1 MSTRAIATALAL
13 GIALSATLPA
23 SAQTLALEDRAVL
36 RLERERLS
44 QRGERKGEALVLLT
58 YGLASVVLGALA
70 AGIGHEDPFWVGAG
84 IGTAGW
90 GAVNAALS
98 LGMMDLGGD
107 VARSIEEDR
116 AGLRGSL
123 RIERREELAREQYTS
138 ATVFAV
144 NAGLD
149 VLYVAGG
156 VLIAVIANLIS
167 SPEPTLEGY
176 GVAMAVQGAGL
187 LAFDVVEWIR
197 SLERGDRLLR
207 LDRGEE

>member
-1 MSTRAIATALAL
+1 MLAL
-13 GIALSATLPA
+13 GIALSGVTWPA

-36 RLERERLS
+36 RLADERLG
-44 QRGERKGEALVLLT
+44 QREERIDEAFVVLT
-58 YGLASVVLGALA
+58 YGLASVVLGGLA
-70 AGIGHEDPFWVGAG
+70 AGVGHEDPFWIGAG
-84 IGTAGW
+84 LGTAGW

-107 VARSIEEDR
+107 VARAIEEDR
-116 AGLRGSL
+116 AGLRGSM
-123 RIERREELAREQYTS
+123 RVARREELAREQYTS

-156 VLIAVIANLIS
+156 VLIAVIANLLET
-167 SPEPTLEGY
+167 PDPALEGY
-176 GVAMAVQGAGL
+176 GIAMAVQGAGL
-187 LAFDVVEWIR
+187 LAFDIVEWIR

-207 LDRGEE
+207 LDRGDE